1 MEEQNEKIPEPPILE
16 RQNAY
21 FLNNDGVV
29 VPIEDVSVPSSPE
42 LLDDLH
48 TECKVKEPL
57 GDDLEEAVEDAIEF
71 VEDKMRQR
79 EREWLKQFPPIS
91 EKNRLRNQMQ
101 NYGMELINCLEFFL
115 KQKDETKIDA
125 LCDGCVRLFG
135 TMKKFQET
143 QE

>member
-1 MEEQNEKIPEPPILE
+1 MEEQNEKIPEPPLLE

-42 LLDDLH
+42 LLSLEND
-48 TECKVKEPL
+48 CKIE
-57 GDDLEEAVEDAIEF
+57 DVEKAIEF
-71 VEDKMRQR
+71 VESKARQT
-79 EREWLKQFPPIS
+79 EREWLKQFPPIT

-115 KQKDETKIDA
+115 KEKDETKIEA
-125 LCDGCVRLFG
+125 ICDGCVRLFG

-143 QE
+143 VDEGDVAR

>member
-1 MEEQNEKIPEPPILE
+1 MEEQNEKIPEPPLLE

-21 FLNNDGVV
+21 FLNNDGIV

-42 LLDDLH
+42 LLSLESD
-48 TECKVKEPL
+48 CKIE
-57 GDDLEEAVEDAIEF
+57 DVEKAIEF
-71 VEDKMRQR
+71 VESKARQT
-79 EREWLKQFPPIS
+79 EREWLKQFPPIT

-115 KQKDETKIDA
+115 KEKDETKIEA
-125 LCDGCVRLFG
+125 ICDGCVRLFG

-143 QE
+143 EE